1 MFEVLILMWPDLYF
15 TKETHSPLFAFI
27 ILFTACAHTHK
38 HMHKQ
43 KNHSLSLNTL
53 IALQCNLNHLKDITV
68 FISLRCIVQRPLKAK
83 NQHEKK
89 TKKNRLIT
97 IWCWG
102 CFICQAFGYSPIEN
116 IIFMSECNLKRLHT
130 WARKGHH

>member
-1 MFEVLILMWPDLYF
+1 MCPDLYF
-15 TKETHSPLFAFI
+15 AKETPSFAFI
-27 ILFTACAHTHK
+27 ILLTACAHTHTHE

-89 TKKNRLIT
+89 
-97 IWCWG
+97 
-102 CFICQAFGYSPIEN
+102 
-116 IIFMSECNLKRLHT
+116 KR
-130 WARKGHH
+130 RKTV